1 MSDSICPKSLLGIL
15 RRALA
20 YGAEALPRY
29 SCASSKHDFTQPQ
42 LFACLVYKH
51 YRRRTYREA
60 CEDLRLAPAVLELLG
75 LTKVPHY
82 STLSK
87 FASRVLSAATFEH
100 ALACVLRDVQPTQE
114 VASMDSSGLGKSI
127 ASAYYRMRQGKS
139 NPALGFVKV
148 SAMVLKG
155 SLLPCGVAVGT
166 GPCNDKTDVPELVR
180 QAQRQRVRPGALLAD
195 KAYDS
200 EELLRG
206 CWEDWKVPTYIP
218 LHRVCKD
225 GSARGKYR
233 SLMTH
238 LPKLFGQRWQAETYF
253 SGLKRTTGSTVTA
266 RKPHQQ
272 SIAAWLHVFAYA
284 LRR

>member
-29 SCASSKHDFTQPQ
+29 SCCSSKSHFTQPQ
-42 LFACLVYKH
+42 RFACLFYKH

-75 LTKVPHY
+75 LKKIAHY
-82 STLSK
+82 NTLSK
-87 FASRVLSAATFEH
+87 FSSRVLSGATFEH

-139 NPALGFVKV
+139 HPALGFVKV
-148 SAMVLKG
+148 SEMVLTHW
-155 SLLPCGVAVGT
+155 LVRCGVAVGT

-180 QAQRQRVRPGALLAD
+180 QAQRQRVRPGAFLAD
-195 KAYDS
+195 KAHDS
-200 EELLRG
+200 QDLLRG
-206 CWEDWKVPTYIP
+206 CWEDSKVPTYIP

-253 SGLKRTTGSTVTA
+253 SGPKRTTGSTVTA